1 MSVMDLSSL
10 LVAGTGTLVLGTAY
24 VMSRIKL
31 REEAINFSVER
42 VKLPITASCGAS
54 KY

>member
-1 MSVMDLSSL
+1 MTARVYKHLNNQGLYVFSL
-10 LVAGTGTLVLGTAY
+10 EG
-24 VMSRIKL
+24 
-31 REEAINFSVER
+31 NFSSEKE